1 MPDLL
6 FLELALLGLCSGF
19 LAGLLGVGGGMV
31 LVPFLTYF
39 LDRRGVG
46 PDLAVKMAIATA
58 MATIVF
64 TSISSLRAH
73 HGRGAVRWDIVRS
86 LAPGIAAG
94 GLLASLGVFA
104 LLRGKYLALFFGL
117 FIGFTAIRM
126 LRSSGQPDASRPLPG
141 AWGLFGAGTGLGFI
155 SGLVGAG
162 GAFISVP
169 FMTRRSVPLHQAVGT
184 SAALGFPI
192 ALVNA
197 LGLVFTGSG
206 DPGRPAYS
214 LGYLWLPALLAVACC
229 SVLTAPLGARA
240 AHRLPVAQLKR
251 IFAALLF
258 ALAGYMLWKGLTAG
272 S

>member
-1 MPDLL
+1 MPELL
-6 FLELALLGLCSGF
+6 YLELALLGLCSGF

-39 LDRRGVG
+39 LGRQGLSA
-46 PDLAVKMAIATA
+46 DLAVKMAIATA

-64 TSISSLRAH
+64 TSLSSLRAH
-73 HGRGAVRWDIVRS
+73 HRRGAVRWEIVRS
-86 LAPGIAAG
+86 LAPGIATGA
-94 GLLASLGVFA
+94 LLASLGVFA
-104 LLRGKYLALFFGL
+104 LLRGKSLALFFGL
-117 FIGFTAIRM
+117 FIGFTALRM
-126 LRSSGQPDASRPLPG
+126 LRSGSRPGTMRALPG
-141 AWGLFGAGTGLGFI
+141 AAGLFGVGSALGFI

-169 FMTRRSVPLHQAVGT
+169 FMTRRGVAMHQAVGT
-184 SAALGFPI
+184 SAALGLPI
-192 ALVNA
+192 AIVNA
-197 LGLVFTGSG
+197 AGLVFTGSG

-214 LGYLWLPALLAVACC
+214 LGYLWLPALLAIACC

-251 IFAALLF
+251 IFAMLLF
-258 ALAGYMLWKGLTAG
+258 TLAGYMLWKGWSAG